1 MSSKE
6 AIAPKLGD
14 KVVAQV
20 AASPVVPLEYEILYP
35 SSDLTASERLELD
48 VRYDGERVKHSM
60 PSAVQLVVKAL
71 AVLRDRKTKN
81 DRKQKDNARV
91 GDGPNTSYSPLTE
104 ADTFMKSVRQARRVG
119 DSRFTGGLLWR
130 ISGLAS
136 QSQIAPAT
144 SAGGSINTTAVLR
157 WTRVNQQQE
166 PLKPIIAAQQ
176 EDKREERPEGWLW
189 HLGKIG
195 KLSQSEM
202 DTWSNEGDVGI

>member
-144 SAGGSINTTAVLR
+144 SAGGSINTT
-157 WTRVNQQQE
+157 
-166 PLKPIIAAQQ
+166 
-176 EDKREERPEGWLW
+176 G
-189 HLGKIG
+189 
-195 KLSQSEM
+195 LSGTQM
-202 DTWSNEGDVGI
+202 DTGKSATGTLEANNCCSARGQAGRKTGGMVVAFRENWQAFTE